1 MNPSDIKILI
11 VDDESVVSANLTAF
25 LEDEGFT
32 VFSAFSGEE
41 ALELLA
47 GKDIDIGIIDMRLP
61 GIDGNTLILRAHD
74 MRPLMKFLIHTG
86 STNYGLPKT
95 LISLG
100 IEQERVFRKPL
111 PDLSVLSRAIN
122 ELITR
127 EQTND

>member
-1 MNPSDIKILI
+1 MKPSDIKVLI
-11 VDDESVVSANLTAF
+11 VDDESVVSGNLSAF

-32 VFSAFSGEE
+32 VYTAFSGEE

-47 GKDIDIGIIDMRLP
+47 GQEIDIGIIDMRLP
-61 GIDGNTLILRAHD
+61 GIDGNTLILKAHD
-74 MRPLMKFLIHTG
+74 IRPLMKFLIHTG

-111 PDLSVLSRAIN
+111 PDLSVLSPAIN
-122 ELITR
+122 QLVTR
-127 EQTND
+127 EHSDD